1 MAAWSGARRREAV
14 QRNGLAA
21 LLLSPA
27 VLLFTVFVVLPM
39 VEAAWY
45 SFYRWNGYGTPTQYV
60 GLRNYWVLLRNG
72 VFSSALL
79 NTAMVVAVSLLVQ
92 LPLALGMALLT
103 AKRFMGVNLFRTI
116 FFLPYILGEVVA
128 GLIWRF
134 VFDDSFGLSHA
145 IAAWLQVEPPYILA
159 DPDLAIYAI
168 LAVVVWKYFG
178 FHMMIYIAGLQDIPR
193 EMQEAAAIDG
203 ASRFQQL
210 RHITLPMLAPSIRL
224 SVFFAVVG
232 ALQLFDLVMPLTGG
246 GPANATHTMV
256 SFQFVFGITRM
267 DIGFGSA
274 VGVVLFVLCV
284 GFTAAF
290 RRVLT
295 RRE

>member
-60 GLRNYWVLLRNG
+60 GLRNYGVLLRNG

-128 GLIWRF
+128 ALERKIGGF
-134 VFDDSFGLSHA
+134 YTGA
-145 IAAWLQVEPPYILA
+145 KTQTNYIL
-159 DPDLAIYAI
+159 
-168 LAVVVWKYFG
+168 
-178 FHMMIYIAGLQDIPR
+178 IAWRYGPL
-193 EMQEAAAIDG
+193 
-203 ASRFQQL
+203 SWCL
-210 RHITLPMLAPSIRL
+210 SPS
-224 SVFFAVVG
+224 
-232 ALQLFDLVMPLTGG
+232 
-246 GPANATHTMV
+246 ATC
-256 SFQFVFGITRM
+256 G
-267 DIGFGSA
+267 
-274 VGVVLFVLCV
+274 
-284 GFTAAF
+284 
-290 RRVLT
+290 
-295 RRE
+295 